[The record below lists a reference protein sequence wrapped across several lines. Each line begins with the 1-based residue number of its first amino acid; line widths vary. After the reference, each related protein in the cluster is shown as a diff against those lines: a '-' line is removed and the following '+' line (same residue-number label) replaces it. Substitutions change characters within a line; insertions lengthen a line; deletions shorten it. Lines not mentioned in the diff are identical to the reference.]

1 MFSKTYFGFP
11 TVSCMWHIP
20 IQHVCSLVSCSPLIW
35 GPTCKTLKIY
45 FFDRKLSIYGW
56 RSLPYLWSSELSEKK
71 REKQSID
78 KSYKLHR
85 LPRDRNFMKT
95 KETFLICLLEYFK
108 GNHWKHKDFF
118 SHGIFYHCPH
128 QISCSQSPKERL
140 SCLYTEI
147 VFFFLEKCWV
157 SILA

>member
-1 MFSKTYFGFP
+1 MGGG
-11 TVSCMWHIP
+11 VCHIYEA
-20 IQHVCSLVSCSPLIW
+20 Q
-35 GPTCKTLKIY
+35 
-45 FFDRKLSIYGW
+45 
-56 RSLPYLWSSELSEKK
+56 SSVRKK

-147 VFFFLEKCWV
+147 VFFSSREMLSFYLGIREEVHNGLNKLSV
-157 SILA
+157 PRILTRAVQA